1 MSNLPEDGAVCGV
14 DGCGPTVIKTH
25 QQEESA
31 ETSSGARHE
40 LTIISD
46 VICPWCF
53 IGKKNLEKALDLL
66 PNRHDYSIVWR
77 PYELNPGM
85 PREGMDRREYRSRKF
100 GSWEHSLALDAQ
112 VAQAGQQAGITF
124 RHDLMKRT
132 PNTLNAHRLIWFAQ
146 REGVQD
152 TVVEGLFKAY
162 FTDGR
167 DVGDLEVLADL
178 AAAAGLE
185 RAKTAAFLASDE
197 GAEEVRLEESMAISK
212 GISAVPTFILG
223 GEELFSGAR
232 KPDVIAAHLTE
243 AVAPCNVTP

>member
-1 MSNLPEDGAVCGV
+1 MSNLPEDGAGCGI
-14 DGCGPTVIKTH
+14 DGCGPIVRKPH

-31 ETSSGARHE
+31 ETSSGARHK

-46 VICPWCF
+46 IICPWCF
-53 IGKKNLEKALDLL
+53 IAKKNLERALDLL
-66 PNRHDYSIVWR
+66 PNRHDYSIVWC

-85 PREGMDRREYRSRKF
+85 PRQGMDRREYRSRKF

-152 TVVEGLFKAY
+152 TMVESLFKAY

-167 DVGDLEVLADL
+167 NVDDLEVLADL
-178 AAAAGLE
+178 AAAAGLD
-185 RAKTAAFLASDE
+185 RAKTATFLASDE
-197 GAEEVRLEESMAISK
+197 GAEEVRLEERMAISK

-223 GEELFSGAR
+223 GDELFSGAR